1 MRKEYPSHVGSFTT
15 PNTTYRKVDSL
26 IGMKIRLT
34 TLDGVQVRER
44 ETVGFLE
51 EMSDRGIL
59 IRVIREDKKS
69 TDLLFASTASF
80 LIMEDQ
86 S

>member
-1 MRKEYPSHVGSFTT
+1 MREKLPHVGSFTAQS
-15 PNTTYRKVDSL
+15 TYRKVDSL

-34 TLDGVQVRER
+34 TLDGVPVRER
-44 ETVGFLE
+44 DTVGFLE

-59 IRVIREDKKS
+59 IRVLKDDKKA